1 MQTRDTLISKPTVS
15 GNIGI
20 IASQATVALPLG
32 KKVSVYLSGRKTYL
46 GLLVKPLTTKMTDT
60 PVDYDFEDYN
70 ATFVFQP
77 SEKDKVTANFYYGS
91 DYLDIETGIY
101 QTEGRIKWSNIAAS
115 ILWNRPLGRI
125 GEMTHT
131 FYITRYKNR
140 LSISQNQFTAWLPS

>member
-1 MQTRDTLISKPTVS
+1 MNTFTLYKSHLDASKGGRLSATLDMQTRDTLVSKPTVS

-77 SEKDKVTANFYYGS
+77 SEK
-91 DYLDIETGIY
+91 
-101 QTEGRIKWSNIAAS
+101 IK
-115 ILWNRPLGRI
+115 
-125 GEMTHT
+125 
-131 FYITRYKNR
+131 
-140 LSISQNQFTAWLPS
+140 